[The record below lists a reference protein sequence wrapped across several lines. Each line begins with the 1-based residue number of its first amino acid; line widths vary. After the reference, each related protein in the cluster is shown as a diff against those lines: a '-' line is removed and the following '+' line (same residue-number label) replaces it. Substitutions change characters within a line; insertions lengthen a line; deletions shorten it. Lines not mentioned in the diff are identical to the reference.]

1 MCIVVSVQEVL
12 GIDLP
17 WIEGLSRPKRPPKRP
32 VVLTQTEV
40 KLVLEQMRGAYQLV
54 ARMLYGTGMRLFECA
69 QLRIKDVDLQR
80 REVLIREG
88 KGGKDRITVLPLSL
102 VQLLQ
107 EQIGA
112 ARAIFEQDRA
122 QGRPGVRLPYAL
134 DRKYPKAG
142 TQLGWFWVFPSDH
155 ESTDPR
161 TGIVRRHHLYP
172 QTIQRAVKRAV
183 QAAKLTKPAS
193 THTLRHY
200 LPFLTMSCNS
210 SEAQYFRADA

>member
-1 MCIVVSVQEVL
+1 
-12 GIDLP
+12 
-17 WIEGLSRPKRPPKRP
+17 
-32 VVLTQTEV
+32 
-40 KLVLEQMRGAYQLV
+40 MRGVYQLV
-54 ARMLYGTGMRLFECA
+54 ARTLYGTGMRLFECA

-80 REVLIREG
+80 REVLVREG

-102 VQLLQ
+102 VQLLG
-107 EQIGA
+107 EQIGV

-122 QGRPGVRLPYAL
+122 QGRPGVRLPFAL

-193 THTLRHY
+193 THTLRHSFATHLLEAGYDIRTVQELLGHTDVSTTMIY
-200 LPFLTMSCNS
+200 LHVLNKGGRGIISPMDSVM
-210 SEAQYFRADA
+210 